1 MGRGGGVSRVDREP
15 TAVATT
21 MSSVYLYECSLSNS
35 VKSDKLSG
43 LFFAVSQNTTVVE
56 VKETRNR
63 EPRLWMSLFF
73 AVLKCGKK
81 KKKKRNHPC
90 TPK

>member
-1 MGRGGGVSRVDREP
+1 MSRVDREP

-73 AVLKCGKK
+73 AVC
-81 KKKKRNHPC
+81 NVQ
-90 TPK
+90 